1 MSTRTLCPKCHGQ
14 RTIAALPVVALATGP
29 SQASS
34 SASAGSVVQV
44 ARRLPVRFLPSIR
57 PTVIELN
64 ELICMS

>member
-1 MSTRTLCPKCHGQ
+1 MAKGRLP
-14 RTIAALPVVALATGP
+14 ALPVVALAAGP

-34 SASAGSVVQV
+34 SASAGSVMEV

-64 ELICMS
+64 ELIGMS